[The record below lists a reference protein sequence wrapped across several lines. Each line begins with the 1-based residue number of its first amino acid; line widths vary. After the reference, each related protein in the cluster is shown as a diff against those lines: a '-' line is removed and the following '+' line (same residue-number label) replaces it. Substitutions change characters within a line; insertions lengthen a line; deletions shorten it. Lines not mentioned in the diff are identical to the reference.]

1 MHVPDRVDIVS
12 DGRGPGSSG
21 GPHRENGVWV
31 AHPGAEP
38 VLVRQVLRSNNSEQC
53 SYVLYKVKRYLI
65 SLTLRTPAL
74 SGHLRV

>member
-1 MHVPDRVDIVS
+1 MHVPDRVDVVS

-21 GPHRENGVWV
+21 GTHGENGIGV

-38 VLVRQVLRSNNSEQC
+38 VLVRQVLRSKSE
-53 SYVLYKVKRYLI
+53 SLVLSRQVKPYRI

>member
-31 AHPGAEP
+31 AHPGTKP
-38 VLVRQVLRSNNSEQC
+38 VLVRQVLRSESG
-53 SYVLYKVKRYLI
+53 SLVLSRTKS
-65 SLTLRTPAL
+65 SLTLSA
-74 SGHLRV
+74 